1 MVPMLSDGTRAT
13 AKCKSCDQ
21 VKAGATFKVGW
32 MSVHLCRECIGQLR
46 NFLHK
51 WYADLA

>member
-1 MVPMLSDGTRAT
+1 MFSGGVKGT

-21 VKAGATFKVGW
+21 VKAGAAFKVGLFN
-32 MSVHLCRECIGQLR
+32 VHLCRECIGQLR

-51 WYADLA
+51 WYQDLEG